1 MSVEKPIL
9 DNLRRWAVEYFYTN
23 SVIHK
28 SNYTPLKD
36 VALLPLEDNKEI
48 DLLVKVLK
56 VMEKD
61 EQTLEL
67 RIKDI
72 SQELWFLT
80 LPKVKFNSLVS
91 LKDGEILRIRS
102 VTRDSTSKRNM
113 IISKNLTNVL
123 RFMPQM
129 LIVKDLQ
136 KLIQDCTDEDK
147 MIFDDANEV
156 LMSPVIYTEII
167 DEN

>member
-1 MSVEKPIL
+1 
-9 DNLRRWAVEYFYTN
+9 
-23 SVIHK
+23 
-28 SNYTPLKD
+28 
-36 VALLPLEDNKEI
+36 
-48 DLLVKVLK
+48 
-56 VMEKD
+56 MEKD

-80 LPKVKFNSLVS
+80 LPKVKFNSLVN